1 MKNKIKAVSH
11 EFKHFMGIEFLSYY
25 KFLSINEIKEI
36 DEYRGVIIA
45 EFETICSDCGK
56 ISKKIKSFNFDT
68 SAGIRRIE
76 EVKKGS
82 EWDKFEFKYC
92 DKELKVLKIP
102 KENYNPN
109 RYDFITSRTLEETV
123 DFVFNFKGPE

>member
-1 MKNKIKAVSH
+1 MQNLKLFVPIVEKLV
-11 EFKHFMGIEFLSYY
+11 
-25 KFLSINEIKEI
+25 
-36 DEYRGVIIA
+36 
-45 EFETICSDCGK
+45 
-56 ISKKIKSFNFDT
+56 KKIKSFNFDT
-68 SAGIRRIE
+68 SAGIRGIE